1 MLVKNWCNV
10 KAPITLTILP
20 IPIGICIYVLLARM
34 MRIDPANQEYSASD
48 GILDVL
54 NGIAYFVLSFVQ
66 VFLLVGLLPIGLRMA
81 QICEYHTGSGAWL
94 FAGIFS
100 MIIGCGLVFQLLMNP
115 IGDEFFYSASNARGS
130 PSPGKSQSP
139 SGEESSDPE
148 QDNEDHEED
157 HEGDEEAET
166 GDDMVENDT
175 EMDESGNGDDNDVDA
190 MEGKDES
197 V

>member
-115 IGDEFFYSASNARGS
+115 IGDEFFYSSASNAKGS

-139 SGEESSDPE
+139 SGEESSDQE

-157 HEGDEEAET
+157 QEEDQEAET
-166 GDDMVENDT
+166 GEDMVKNDT
-175 EMDESGNGDDNDVDA
+175 EMDESGNGDEVVDA